1 MFRRPARWTAPRLPS
16 GEGNAMTA
24 GPRSSRTEVRTP
36 MKVLVELCS
45 FENITHEFA
54 YTVDVSAHGARVL
67 TKNPWQSNQHL
78 TVRSV
83 QGNLC
88 IRRLALLTANLLTV
102 VALPSAWN
110 CVNQQRIGRNPK
122 SIQFSFLLS
131 AHSPQSRPLGQEP
144 PQTAPRRSV
153 T

>member
-1 MFRRPARWTAPRLPS
+1 
-16 GEGNAMTA
+16 MTA

-83 QGNLC
+83 QGNLYSQARVTYC
-88 IRRLALLTANLLTV
+88 QSVDGRCFAIGLELRQPTADWTE
-102 VALPSAWN
+102 P
-110 CVNQQRIGRNPK
+110 QK
-122 SIQFSFLLS
+122 
-131 AHSPQSRPLGQEP
+131 HS
-144 PQTAPRRSV
+144 V
-153 T
+153 